1 MMLSF
6 YVHIPYCIKRCGYC
20 DFNTYTP
27 SELQDGATL
36 EIVSNDYIDAVLR
49 ELDAAPKDTVPTIF
63 FGGGTP
69 SLLPAD
75 DLGRVITA
83 IKSRNGLAPDCE
95 ITLEANPDS
104 VTQEKLER
112 YLEVGFNRISF
123 GMQSAK
129 PHVLA
134 VLDRT
139 HNPANVEKA
148 ITMARAAGF
157 TSISVDLIYGTPG
170 ESLEDWQETV
180 SAALALDID
189 HISAYALIVETGTKL
204 AAQIKRGDLTMP
216 NDDLM
221 ADMYLLVD
229 QMCEQAGLTWYEL
242 SNWSK
247 PGHECR
253 HNIAYWE
260 NKNWWGLGPGAHSHI
275 DAQRFW
281 NLKHPT
287 TYKQKLFAG
296 ESPIADS
303 EQLTAE
309 QVKDEAIL
317 LGIRMREG
325 LEIQLLEPH
334 QLEVLAIYRE
344 NGFVQLH
351 DDRVLLTPAG
361 RLIADRIVREI
372 SIYYSWNKCH
382 HDVLKSSAQLSM
394 STLRPKNLSV
404 LSQSQIIMDSVFHLP
419 RFEMKWLF

>member
-1 MMLSF
+1 MTLSF

-27 SELQDGATL
+27 SELQDGASL
-36 EIVSNDYIDAVLR
+36 EIVSNDYIDAVLK
-49 ELDAAPKDTVPTIF
+49 ELDAAPLDEVPTIF

-69 SLLPAD
+69 SLLPAE
-75 DLGRVITA
+75 DLGRVIAA
-83 IKSRNGLAPDCE
+83 INARNGLSQDCE

-104 VTQEKLER
+104 VTAEKLEQ

-139 HNPANVEKA
+139 HNPDNVKRA
-148 ITMARAAGF
+148 VDMARTAGF
-157 TSISVDLIYGTPG
+157 SSISVDLIYGTPG
-170 ESLEDWQETV
+170 ESLDDWRETV
-180 SAALALDID
+180 VTALSLDID
-189 HISAYALIVETGTKL
+189 HISAYALIVEGGTKL

-216 NDDLM
+216 DDDLM

-229 QMCEQAGLTWYEL
+229 QLCETHGLTWYEL

-275 DAQRFW
+275 DGKRFW
-281 NLKHPT
+281 NIKHPT
-287 TYKQKLFAG
+287 AYKQKLFAA
-296 ESPIADS
+296 ETPIAES
-303 EQLTAE
+303 EVLTPE
-309 QVKDEAIL
+309 QVEVESIM

-325 LEIQLLEPH
+325 LAIGALSSAQMNRFANFGESGFIEIT
-334 QLEVLAIYRE
+334 
-344 NGFVQLH
+344 
-351 DDRVLLTPAG
+351 DSRVVLTPTG

-372 SIYYSWNKCH
+372 
-382 HDVLKSSAQLSM
+382 
-394 STLRPKNLSV
+394 T
-404 LSQSQIIMDSVFHLP
+404 F
-419 RFEMKWLF
+419 

>member
-1 MMLSF
+1 MQNMSF

-49 ELDAAPKDTVPTIF
+49 ELDTAPKDTVPTIF

-83 IKSRNGLAPDCE
+83 IKNRNGFTPDCE

-104 VTQEKLER
+104 VTAEKLVR

-148 ITMARAAGF
+148 ISMARTAGF
-157 TSISVDLIYGTPG
+157 KSISVDLIYGTPG
-170 ESLEDWQETV
+170 ESLDDWRETV
-180 SAALALDID
+180 NAALALDID

-216 NDDLM
+216 IDDLM
-221 ADMYLLVD
+221 ADMYLMVD
-229 QMCEQAGLTWYEL
+229 QMCEDRGLSWYEL
-242 SNWSK
+242 SNWAK
-247 PGHECR
+247 PGHSCI
-253 HNIAYWE
+253 HNTAYMQGR
-260 NKNWWGLGPGAHSHI
+260 NWWGLGPGAHSHV
-275 DAQRFW
+275 DGKRFW
-281 NLKHPT
+281 NVKHPT

-296 ESPIADS
+296 ESPILDS
-303 EQLTAE
+303 ELLTAE
-309 QVKDEAIL
+309 QIKDEAIL

-325 LEIQLLEPH
+325 LEIALLQPH
-334 QLEVLAIYRE
+334 QLEVLSEYRH
-344 NGFVQLH
+344 NGFVEINE
-351 DDRVLLTPAG
+351 DRVLLTPTG

-372 SIYYSWNKCH
+372 TI
-382 HDVLKSSAQLSM
+382 
-394 STLRPKNLSV
+394 
-404 LSQSQIIMDSVFHLP
+404 
-419 RFEMKWLF
+419 

>member
-1 MMLSF
+1 MTMTLSF

-49 ELDAAPKDTVPTIF
+49 ELDAAPKDVVPTIF

-69 SLLPAD
+69 SLLPAH
-75 DLGRVITA
+75 DLGRVIAA
-83 IKSRNGLAPDCE
+83 IKARNGLTADCE
-95 ITLEANPDS
+95 VTLEANPDS
-104 VTQEKLER
+104 VTEEKLAQ
-112 YLEVGFNRISF
+112 YLQVGFNRISF

-134 VLDRT
+134 ALDRT

-157 TSISVDLIYGTPG
+157 QSISVDLIYGTPG
-170 ESLEDWQETV
+170 ESLDDWRETV
-180 SAALALDID
+180 EAALSLDID

-204 AAQIKRGDLTMP
+204 AAQIKRGDLMMP

-229 QMCEQAGLTWYEL
+229 QMCEAKGLTWYEL

-247 PGHECR
+247 PGHQCR

-275 DAQRFW
+275 DAKRFW
-281 NLKHPT
+281 NVKHPT
-287 TYKQKLFAG
+287 TYKQKVFAG
-296 ESPIADS
+296 ETPILES

-309 QVKDEAIL
+309 QIKDESIL

-325 LEIQLLEPH
+325 LELELLEPL
-334 QLEVLAIYRE
+334 QMEVLGVYRE
-344 NGFVQLH
+344 NGFVELQE
-351 DDRVLLTPAG
+351 DRVVLTPAG

-372 SIYYSWNKCH
+372 
-382 HDVLKSSAQLSM
+382 
-394 STLRPKNLSV
+394 T
-404 LSQSQIIMDSVFHLP
+404 F
-419 RFEMKWLF
+419 

>member
-1 MMLSF
+1 MQNMSF

-83 IKSRNGLAPDCE
+83 IKNRNGFAPDCE

-104 VTQEKLER
+104 VTAEKLAQ

-148 ITMARAAGF
+148 ISMARSAGF
-157 TSISVDLIYGTPG
+157 ESISVDLIYGTPG
-170 ESLEDWQETV
+170 ESLDDWRETV
-180 SAALALDID
+180 NAALALDID

-216 NDDLM
+216 IDDLM

-229 QMCEQAGLTWYEL
+229 QMCEEAGLTWYEL

-253 HNIAYWE
+253 HNIAYWQ
-260 NKNWWGLGPGAHSHI
+260 NKNWWGLGPGAHSHV
-275 DAQRFW
+275 DGKRFW

-296 ESPIADS
+296 ESPILES
-303 EQLTAE
+303 ELLTAE
-309 QVKDEAIL
+309 QSKDEAIL

-325 LEIQLLEPH
+325 LEIALLQPH
-334 QLEVLAIYRE
+334 ALEVLSEYRH
-344 NGFVQLH
+344 NGFVVINE
-351 DDRVLLTPAG
+351 DRVLLTPTG

-372 SIYYSWNKCH
+372 TI
-382 HDVLKSSAQLSM
+382 
-394 STLRPKNLSV
+394 
-404 LSQSQIIMDSVFHLP
+404 
-419 RFEMKWLF
+419 

>member
-1 MMLSF
+1 MALMF

-27 SELQDGATL
+27 NELQDGATL
-36 EIVSNDYIDAVLR
+36 EIVSNDYIDAVLK
-49 ELDAAPKDTVPTIF
+49 ELDGAPIEQVPTIF

-75 DLGRVITA
+75 DLGRVISA
-83 IKSRNGLAPDCE
+83 IKARNGLSQDCE

-104 VTQEKLER
+104 VTAEKLSR
-112 YLEVGFNRISF
+112 YIEVGFNRISF

-139 HNPANVEKA
+139 HNPENVKKA
-148 ITMARAAGF
+148 VDMARAAGF
-157 TSISVDLIYGTPG
+157 SSISVDLIYGTPG
-170 ESLEDWQETV
+170 ESLEDWRETV
-180 SAALALDID
+180 TAALALDID
-189 HISAYALIVETGTKL
+189 HISAYALIVESGTKL

-216 NDDLM
+216 DDDLM

-229 QMCEQAGLTWYEL
+229 QLCQTQGLSWYEL
-242 SNWSK
+242 SNWAK

-275 DAQRFW
+275 DGKRFW
-281 NLKHPT
+281 NVKHPT
-287 TYKQKLFAG
+287 AYKQKLFAG
-296 ESPIADS
+296 QSPVADS
-303 EQLTAE
+303 EELTPE
-309 QVKDEAIL
+309 QIAVESIM

-325 LEIQLLEPH
+325 LEISALSSAQIDRLANYAENAYLE
-334 QLEVLAIYRE
+334 ITD
-344 NGFVQLH
+344 N
-351 DDRVLLTPAG
+351 RVVLTPTG

-372 SIYYSWNKCH
+372 TI
-382 HDVLKSSAQLSM
+382 
-394 STLRPKNLSV
+394 
-404 LSQSQIIMDSVFHLP
+404 
-419 RFEMKWLF
+419 

>member
-1 MMLSF
+1 MLSF

-27 SELQDGATL
+27 NELQDGATL

-49 ELDAAPKDTVPTIF
+49 ELEAAPTEPVPTIF

-69 SLLPAD
+69 SLLPAH
-75 DLGRVITA
+75 DLGRVIAA
-83 IKSRNGLAPDCE
+83 IKARNGLTADCE
-95 ITLEANPDS
+95 VTLEANPDS
-104 VTQEKLER
+104 VTAEKLAE
-112 YLEVGFNRISF
+112 YLQVGFNRISF

-134 VLDRT
+134 ALDRT

-148 ITMARAAGF
+148 VTMARAAGF
-157 TSISVDLIYGTPG
+157 KSISVDLIYGTPG
-170 ESLEDWQETV
+170 ESLEDWRV
-180 SAALALDID
+180 SVENALSLDID

-229 QMCEQAGLTWYEL
+229 QLCEEKELTWYEL

-247 PGHECR
+247 PGHQCR

-275 DAQRFW
+275 DAKRFW
-281 NLKHPT
+281 NVKHPT
-287 TYKQKLFAG
+287 TYKQKIFAG
-296 ESPIADS
+296 DTPVLDS
-303 EQLTAE
+303 EQLTPE
-309 QVKDEAIL
+309 QIKDESIL
-317 LGIRMREG
+317 LGIRMRDG
-325 LEIQLLEPH
+325 LQVELLEPH
-334 QLEVLAIYRE
+334 QMEVLAIYRE
-344 NGFVQLH
+344 NGFIELRE
-351 DDRVLLTPAG
+351 DRVILSPAG

-372 SIYYSWNKCH
+372 TI
-382 HDVLKSSAQLSM
+382 
-394 STLRPKNLSV
+394 
-404 LSQSQIIMDSVFHLP
+404 
-419 RFEMKWLF
+419 

>member
-1 MMLSF
+1 MALSF

-27 SELQDGATL
+27 NELQDGATL
-36 EIVSNDYIDAVLR
+36 EIVSNDYIDAVLN
-49 ELDAAPKDTVPTIF
+49 ELDAAPTDQVPTIF

-75 DLGRVITA
+75 DLGRVIAA
-83 IKSRNGLAPDCE
+83 IKVRNGLAPDCE

-104 VTQEKLER
+104 VTAEKLRR
-112 YLEVGFNRISF
+112 YIEVGFNRISF

-139 HNPANVEKA
+139 HNPDNVKRA
-148 ITMARAAGF
+148 VDMARAAGF
-157 TSISVDLIYGTPG
+157 GSISVDLIYGTPG
-170 ESLEDWQETV
+170 ESLDDWRDTV
-180 SAALALDID
+180 TTALSLDID

-216 NDDLM
+216 DDDLM

-229 QMCEQAGLTWYEL
+229 QLCQAKGLSWYEL

-275 DAQRFW
+275 DRKRFW
-281 NLKHPT
+281 NVKHPT
-287 TYKQKLFAG
+287 AYKQKLFAG

-303 EQLTAE
+303 EELTPE
-309 QVKDEAIL
+309 QIAVESIM

-325 LEIQLLEPH
+325 LEITALSSAQIERLTNYAESAY
-334 QLEVLAIYRE
+334 VGITD
-344 NGFVQLH
+344 N
-351 DDRVLLTPAG
+351 RVVLTPIG

-372 SIYYSWNKCH
+372 TI
-382 HDVLKSSAQLSM
+382 
-394 STLRPKNLSV
+394 
-404 LSQSQIIMDSVFHLP
+404 
-419 RFEMKWLF
+419 